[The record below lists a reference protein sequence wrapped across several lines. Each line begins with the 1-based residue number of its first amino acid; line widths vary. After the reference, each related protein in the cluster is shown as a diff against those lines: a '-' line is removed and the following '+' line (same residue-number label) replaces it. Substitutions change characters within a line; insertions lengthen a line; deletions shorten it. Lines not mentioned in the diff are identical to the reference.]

1 MNFLAKYKWIIAAM
15 LITWASF
22 AVFKIFIE
30 NSDVRIISKMVTKK
44 PLPILKY
51 GFNIRDYK
59 TEISKVGND
68 DVFGSIMAK
77 YGFSGNTIHRMIEAA
92 DASLNLKKII
102 KGNEY
107 VFLSESK
114 TDSFIPR
121 YFIYEKNLM
130 EYGVFEFYG
139 RDSFKFQLKIR
150 PQKVVER
157 SIAAKIEG
165 SLFETLNKYK
175 VHDEMAVKMADIFKW
190 SIDFYKIQK
199 DDEFKIIFKERYVE
213 GKSIGIDS
221 VLAVYFRHKGADNYA
236 YYFPK
241 TNAYYKPD
249 GKELKNMFLKAP
261 LKFDRISSR
270 FTRQRFHP
278 VQKVWKAHL
287 GTDFAA
293 PKGTPIMA
301 TADGVVQEARFKVF
315 NGNFVKIKH
324 NATYTTQYLHMSRI
338 GKGMRPGVRVSQG
351 QVIGYV
357 GATGLASGPHVCY
370 RFWKNGVQV
379 DALKQNVTINRALD
393 RKYLAEFALIIQP
406 LQSRL
411 EGMAMGE

>member
-1 MNFLAKYKWIIAAM
+1 M
-15 LITWASF
+15 
-22 AVFKIFIE
+22 
-30 NSDVRIISKMVTKK
+30 RIISKMVTKK

-92 DASLNLKKII
+92 DESLNLKKII

-139 RDSFKFQLKIR
+139 RDSFKFQLKVR
-150 PQKVVER
+150 PQKVMER

-165 SLFETLNKYK
+165 SLFETLNKYN

-199 DDEFKIIFKERYVE
+199 DDEFKIIFKERYVD

-221 VLAVYFRHKGADNYA
+221 VLAVYFRHKGQ
-236 YYFPK
+236 
-241 TNAYYKPD
+241 T
-249 GKELKNMFLKAP
+249 
-261 LKFDRISSR
+261 I
-270 FTRQRFHP
+270 
-278 VQKVWKAHL
+278 
-287 GTDFAA
+287 
-293 PKGTPIMA
+293 TPIISPRQMHITSQMA
-301 TADGVVQEARFKVF
+301 R
-315 NGNFVKIKH
+315 N
-324 NATYTTQYLHMSRI
+324 
-338 GKGMRPGVRVSQG
+338 
-351 QVIGYV
+351 
-357 GATGLASGPHVCY
+357 
-370 RFWKNGVQV
+370 
-379 DALKQNVTINRALD
+379 
-393 RKYLAEFALIIQP
+393 
-406 LQSRL
+406 
-411 EGMAMGE
+411 